1 MFLREILMMK
11 YSDQQLMDIIQKRLS
26 PNRYRHS
33 LQVAQ
38 VARDLAGQYGVDP
51 EKAYTTGLLHD
62 YAKGMSGQELLDRA
76 EIYQLMEHPADSL
89 LPDLLHGPVGAYLV
103 KQELGIEDEEMLA
116 AIAHHTLGAVAMG
129 SLEEIIYLADM
140 IEPGRDYPGMERLKC
155 LTERSLE
162 QGMLYGLETTIR
174 YCIDQQRIIHPR
186 SIEVRNYYLQKCLDL
201 DGC

>member
-38 VARDLAGQYGVDP
+38 VARDLAEQYGVDP
-51 EKAYTTGLLHD
+51 GKAYATGLLHD

-116 AIAHHTLGAVAMG
+116 AIAPVSYTHLTKLAYHQVDQAGVTPKRSPVCRGATTLSPPHHA
-129 SLEEIIYLADM
+129 I
-140 IEPGRDYPGMERLKC
+140 RLSRIGIG
-155 LTERSLE
+155 LVFAGLLRSVR
-162 QGMLYGLETTIR
+162 IR
-174 YCIDQQRIIHPR
+174 AAAAHAPVYCHRVQ
-186 SIEVRNYYLQKCLDL
+186 
-201 DGC
+201 

>member
-1 MFLREILMMK
+1 MMK

-38 VARDLAGQYGVDP
+38 VARDLAEQYGVDRG
-51 EKAYTTGLLHD
+51 KAYATGLLHD

-76 EIYQLMEHPADSL
+76 EIYQLMEQPADSL

>member
-1 MFLREILMMK
+1 MK
-11 YSDQQLMDIIQKRLS
+11 YTDQQLMDIIQKRLS
-26 PNRYRHS
+26 ANRYRHS

-62 YAKGMSGQELLDRA
+62 YAKGLSGQELLDRA
-76 EIYQLMEHPADSL
+76 EIYQLIGYPADAL

-116 AIAHHTLGAVAMG
+116 AIAHHTLGAVPM
-129 SLEEIIYLADM
+129 STLEEIIYLADM
-140 IEPGRDYPGMERLKC
+140 IEPGRDYPGIERLKC

-162 QGMLYGLETTIR
+162 QGMLYGLETAIR

-186 SIEVRNYYLQKCLDL
+186 SVEVRNHYLQKCIDL